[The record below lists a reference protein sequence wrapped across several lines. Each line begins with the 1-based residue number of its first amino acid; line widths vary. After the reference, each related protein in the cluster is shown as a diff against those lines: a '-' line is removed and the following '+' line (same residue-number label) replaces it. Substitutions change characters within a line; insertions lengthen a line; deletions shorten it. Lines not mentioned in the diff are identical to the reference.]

1 MELPVVQLS
10 PLKKQLKKHI
20 MTKETN
26 TNEIAVVNVNTAAQ
40 SIALQSQADLDLA
53 QFLEEST
60 GLDTLEEKIVLTA
73 SGISL
78 DKVGESFNGIFW
90 GFSTMTVKDNSQDST
105 GELKEIPAVQFM
117 IDKQIRINGGTAL
130 VSEFKQ
136 IGISRGAKVRVT
148 YREKVGN
155 LKIYSVSLLG

>member
-1 MELPVVQLS
+1 
-10 PLKKQLKKHI
+10 
-20 MTKETN
+20 MTTKNTN
-26 TNEIAVVNVNTAAQ
+26 TEIAVVDVNTAAQ
-40 SIALQSQADLDLA
+40 SIALQSQSDLSLA

-60 GLDTLEEKIVLTA
+60 QLATLEEKIILSP

-90 GFSTMTVKDNSQDST
+90 GFSTMTVKDAIT
-105 GELKEIPAVQFM
+105 GDLKEIPAVQFM
-117 IDKQIRINGGTAL
+117 IDRQIRINGGAAL
-130 VSEFKQ
+130 VSEFKK
-136 IGISRGAKVRVT
+136 IALERGAKVRVT

>member
-1 MELPVVQLS
+1 
-10 PLKKQLKKHI
+10 
-20 MTKETN
+20 MTTKNTN
-26 TNEIAVVNVNTAAQ
+26 TEIAVVDVNTTSQ
-40 SIALQSQADLDLA
+40 SIALQSQSDLSLA

-60 GLDTLEEKIVLTA
+60 QLATLEEKIILSP

-90 GFSTMTVKDNSQDST
+90 GFSTMTVKDAIT
-105 GELKEIPAVQFM
+105 GDLKEIPAVQFM
-117 IDKQIRINGGTAL
+117 IDKQIRINGGAAL

-136 IGISRGAKVRVT
+136 IALERGAKVRVT

>member
-1 MELPVVQLS
+1 
-10 PLKKQLKKHI
+10 
-20 MTKETN
+20 MTTKNN
-26 TNEIAVVNVNTAAQ
+26 TTDTAVISASDARVNSDIAIISNATQ

-60 GLDTLEEKIVLTA
+60 QLETLEEKIVLTA

-155 LKIYSVSLLG
+155 LKVYSVSLLG

>member
-1 MELPVVQLS
+1 
-10 PLKKQLKKHI
+10 

-26 TNEIAVVNVNTAAQ
+26 TTEIAVVNVNTAAQ

-60 GLDTLEEKIVLTA
+60 NLDSLEEKIVLTA

-78 DKVGESFNGIFW
+78 DKVGESFNAIFW
-90 GFSTMTVKDNSQDST
+90 GFSTMTVKDQIT
-105 GELKEIPAVQFM
+105 GDLKEIPAVQFM
-117 IDKQIRINGGTAL
+117 IDKQIRINGGSAL

-136 IGISRGAKVRVT
+136 IGISRGAKVKVT
-148 YREKVGN
+148 YAKKEGN

>member
-1 MELPVVQLS
+1 
-10 PLKKQLKKHI
+10 
-20 MTKETN
+20 MTTKNTN
-26 TNEIAVVNVNTAAQ
+26 TEIAVVDVNTAAQ
-40 SIALQSQADLDLA
+40 SIALKSQSDLSLA

-60 GLDTLEEKIVLTA
+60 QLATLEEKIILSP

-90 GFSTMTVKDNSQDST
+90 GFSTMTVKDAIT
-105 GELKEIPAVQFM
+105 GDLKEIPAVQFM
-117 IDKQIRINGGTAL
+117 IDRQIRINGGAAL

-136 IGISRGAKVRVT
+136 IGLERGAKVRVT

>member
-1 MELPVVQLS
+1 
-10 PLKKQLKKHI
+10 
-20 MTKETN
+20 MTTKNTN
-26 TNEIAVVNVNTAAQ
+26 TEIAVVNVNDAAQ
-40 SIALQSQADLDLA
+40 SIALQSQSDLSLA

-60 GLDTLEEKIVLTA
+60 QLATLEEKIILSP

-78 DKVGESFNGIFW
+78 DKVGESFHGIFW
-90 GFSTMTVKDNSQDST
+90 GFSTMTVKDAIT
-105 GELKEIPAVQFM
+105 GDLKEIPAVQFM
-117 IDKQIRINGGTAL
+117 IDKQIRINGGAAL

-136 IGISRGAKVRVT
+136 IALERGAKVRVT

>member
-1 MELPVVQLS
+1 ME
-10 PLKKQLKKHI
+10 KNK
-20 MTKETN
+20 N
-26 TNEIAVVNVNTAAQ
+26 TEIAVVETTSQA
-40 SIALQSQADLDLA
+40 IAVQSQSDLDLA

-60 GLDTLEEKIVLTA
+60 NLDALEEKVVLTA

-78 DKVGESFNGIFW
+78 DKVGESFKAMFW
-90 GFSTMTVKDNSQDST
+90 GFSTMTVKDQTTD
-105 GELKEIPAVQFM
+105 ELRDIPAVQFM

-136 IGISRGAKVRVT
+136 IGLSRGAKVKVT
-148 YREKVGN
+148 YAKKEGN

>member
-73 SGISL
+73 TGISL

-90 GFSTMTVKDNSQDST
+90 GFSTMTVKDQIT
-105 GELKEIPAVQFM
+105 GDLKEIPAVQFM

-130 VSEFKQ
+130 VTEFKQ

>member
-1 MELPVVQLS
+1 
-10 PLKKQLKKHI
+10 
-20 MTKETN
+20 MTIKNTN
-26 TNEIAVVNVNTAAQ
+26 TEIAVVDVNTAANT
-40 SIALQSQADLDLA
+40 IALQSQSDLSLA

-60 GLDTLEEKIVLTA
+60 QLATLEEKIILSP

-90 GFSTMTVKDNSQDST
+90 GFSTMTVKDAIT
-105 GELKEIPAVQFM
+105 GDLKEIPAVQFM
-117 IDKQIRINGGTAL
+117 IDKQIRINGGAAL

-136 IGISRGAKVRVT
+136 IGLERGAKVRVT

>member
-1 MELPVVQLS
+1 
-10 PLKKQLKKHI
+10 
-20 MTKETN
+20 MTTKNTN
-26 TNEIAVVNVNTAAQ
+26 TEIAVVNVNTAAQ
-40 SIALQSQADLDLA
+40 SIALQSQHDLDLA

-60 GLDTLEEKIVLTA
+60 QLETLEEKIILSA

-90 GFSTMTVKDNSQDST
+90 GFSTMTVKEPIGDQ
-105 GELKEIPAVQFM
+105 LKEIPAVQFM

-130 VSEFKQ
+130 VTEFKQ

>member
-1 MELPVVQLS
+1 
-10 PLKKQLKKHI
+10 
-20 MTKETN
+20 MTTKNNTTETAVA
-26 TNEIAVVNVNTAAQ
+26 TTTSQAIAV
-40 SIALQSQADLDLA
+40 QSQADIDLA

-60 GLDTLEEKIVLTA
+60 QLEDLEEKVILTA

-90 GFSTMTVKDNSQDST
+90 GFSVMTVKDQTTD
-105 GELKEIPAVQFM
+105 ELREIPAVQFL
-117 IDKQIRINGGTAL
+117 INKQIRINGGTAL

-136 IGISRGAKVRVT
+136 IGVVRGAKVKVT
-148 YREKVGN
+148 YAKKEGN

>member
-1 MELPVVQLS
+1 
-10 PLKKQLKKHI
+10 
-20 MTKETN
+20 MTTKNTN
-26 TNEIAVVNVNTAAQ
+26 TEIAVVDVNTAAQ
-40 SIALQSQADLDLA
+40 SIALQSQSDLSLA

-60 GLDTLEEKIVLTA
+60 QLATLEEKIILSP

-90 GFSTMTVKDNSQDST
+90 GFSTMTVKDAIT
-105 GELKEIPAVQFM
+105 GDLKEIAAVQFM
-117 IDKQIRINGGTAL
+117 IDKQIRINGGAAL

-136 IGISRGAKVRVT
+136 IALERGAKVRVT

>member
-1 MELPVVQLS
+1 
-10 PLKKQLKKHI
+10 
-20 MTKETN
+20 MTTKNTN
-26 TNEIAVVNVNTAAQ
+26 TEIAVVNVNTTANA
-40 SIALQSQADLDLA
+40 IALQSQADLDLA

-60 GLDTLEEKIVLTA
+60 QLETLEEKIVLTA

-78 DKVGESFNGIFW
+78 DKVGESFNAIFW
-90 GFSTMTVKDNSQDST
+90 GFSTMTVKDQVT
-105 GELKEIPAVQFM
+105 QELKEIPAVQFM
-117 IDKQIRINGGTAL
+117 MDKQIRINGGAAL
-130 VSEFKQ
+130 VTEFKQ

>member
-1 MELPVVQLS
+1 
-10 PLKKQLKKHI
+10 
-20 MTKETN
+20 MTTKNTN
-26 TNEIAVVNVNTAAQ
+26 TEIAVVDVNTTTQ
-40 SIALQSQADLDLA
+40 SIALQSQSDLSLA

-60 GLDTLEEKIVLTA
+60 QLATLEEKIILSP

-90 GFSTMTVKDNSQDST
+90 GFSTMTVKDAIT
-105 GELKEIPAVQFM
+105 GDLKEIPAVQFM
-117 IDKQIRINGGTAL
+117 IDKQIRINGGAAL

-136 IGISRGAKVRVT
+136 IALERGAKVRVT

>member
-1 MELPVVQLS
+1 MESPVVQLS

-26 TNEIAVVNVNTAAQ
+26 TTEIAVVNVNTTAN

-53 QFLEEST
+53 HFLEEST
-60 GLDTLEEKIVLTA
+60 NLDSLEEKIVLTA
-73 SGISL
+73 TGISL
-78 DKVGESFNGIFW
+78 DKVGEFFNGLFW
-90 GFSTMTVKDNSQDST
+90 GFSTMTVKDQIT
-105 GELKEIPAVQFM
+105 GDLKEIPAVQFM
-117 IDKQIRINGGTAL
+117 IDKQIRINGGSAL

-136 IGISRGAKVRVT
+136 IGISRGAKVNVT
-148 YREKVGN
+148 YAKKEGN

>member
-1 MELPVVQLS
+1 
-10 PLKKQLKKHI
+10 
-20 MTKETN
+20 MTTKNN
-26 TNEIAVVNVNTAAQ
+26 TTDTAVISASDARVNSDIAIISNATQ

-60 GLDTLEEKIVLTA
+60 QLETLEEKIVLTA

-90 GFSTMTVKDNSQDST
+90 GFSTMTVKDAIT
-105 GELKEIPAVQFM
+105 GDLKEIAAVQFL
-117 IDKQIRINGGTAL
+117 IDKQIRINGGAAL
-130 VSEFKQ
+130 VTEFKQ

>member
-1 MELPVVQLS
+1 
-10 PLKKQLKKHI
+10 
-20 MTKETN
+20 MTKNTN
-26 TNEIAVVNVNTAAQ
+26 TEIAVVNVNTAANA
-40 SIALQSQADLDLA
+40 IALQSQADLDLA

-60 GLDTLEEKIVLTA
+60 QLETLEEKIVLTA

-90 GFSTMTVKDNSQDST
+90 GFSTMTVKDQVT
-105 GELKEIPAVQFM
+105 QELKEIPAVQFM
-117 IDKQIRINGGTAL
+117 MDKQIRINGGAAL
-130 VSEFKQ
+130 VTEFKQ

>member
-1 MELPVVQLS
+1 
-10 PLKKQLKKHI
+10 
-20 MTKETN
+20 MTTKNTN
-26 TNEIAVVNVNTAAQ
+26 TEIAVVDVNTTAS
-40 SIALQSQADLDLA
+40 SIALQSQSDLSLA

-60 GLDTLEEKIVLTA
+60 QLATLEEKIILSP

-90 GFSTMTVKDNSQDST
+90 GFSTMTVKDAIT
-105 GELKEIPAVQFM
+105 GDLKEIPAVQFM
-117 IDKQIRINGGTAL
+117 IDKQIRINGGAAL

-136 IGISRGAKVRVT
+136 IALERGAKVRVT

>member
-1 MELPVVQLS
+1 
-10 PLKKQLKKHI
+10 
-20 MTKETN
+20 MTTKN
-26 TNEIAVVNVNTAAQ
+26 THTEIAVVDVNTTSQ
-40 SIALQSQADLDLA
+40 SIALQSQSDLSLA

-60 GLDTLEEKIVLTA
+60 QLATLEEKIILSP

-90 GFSTMTVKDNSQDST
+90 GFSTMTVKDAIT
-105 GELKEIPAVQFM
+105 GDLKEIPAVQFM
-117 IDKQIRINGGTAL
+117 IDKQIRINGGAAL

-136 IGISRGAKVRVT
+136 IALERGAKVRVT